1 MNRGSMGPFTGRD
14 VLKPQVVARD
24 PRTVLVVAD
33 DSDMLGFLHQI
44 LQGRGNRALLASGA
58 TSAARLLKLELG
70 IDCAMIRAGLTNS
83 ERIERMCLRRG
94 VDVLFLSGIVEGGII
109 RLRVPER
116 RLQHRLVS

>member
-1 MNRGSMGPFTGRD
+1 
-14 VLKPQVVARD
+14 
-24 PRTVLVVAD
+24 
-33 DSDMLGFLHQI
+33 
-44 LQGRGNRALLASGA
+44 LLASGA